1 MYKPTQAG
9 KNLEGIL
16 RETLEEIS
24 RGKTDLFHRVVA
36 EVLEEVAVPNER
48 ADDKTVKT
56 ITKPAGLTSVAND
69 D

>member
-1 MYKPTQAG
+1 MDKPRQAG

-24 RGKTDLFHRVVA
+24 QGKTDLFHRVVA
-36 EVLEEVAVPNER
+36 EVLEEVAAPSER

-56 ITKPAGLTSVAND
+56 ITKPAGFTSVAND